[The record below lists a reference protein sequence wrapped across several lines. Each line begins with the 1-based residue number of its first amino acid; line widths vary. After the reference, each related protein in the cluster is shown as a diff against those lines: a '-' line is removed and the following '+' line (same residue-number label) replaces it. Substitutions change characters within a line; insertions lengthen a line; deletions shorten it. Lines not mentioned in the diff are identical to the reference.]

1 MSSSSQGPDSETFSI
16 LAAEN
21 HDNNTKEPLQERRA
35 INKLNWHLTTLCGG
49 IILLSYMDRGNVGYA
64 ASEMCRDLDLSHSEY
79 GIGTSIFYSGYIL
92 SQLGSNV
99 MLKRFGASIW
109 LPFILFSW
117 GCAAAL
123 MSLVQRPAHFF
134 MLRVLLGV
142 TEGGTFPGV
151 WYYLTLFYPDRHLGE
166 PYAITVAA
174 LAFAMP
180 VSAPIAAGLLSLD
193 GLFGFAGWRILFFVE
208 GLIPICYSIFL
219 FLYLPPSPEDAPFLD
234 AEEKRWIRSELDKRK
249 PESVQRNLRKEI
261 VETLTNRNFWLLT
274 VGFGAF
280 TGCMIMLMY
289 WMTLIVQ
296 DMLNGSDDD
305 EDDEDTCASS
315 GSSTVAVILTA
326 IPDSLAGMLC
336 LIIARHQT
344 SVRNRTFVSGAV
356 YLLSAFFLLSWIL
369 TKEISFVCG
378 FLSLTASV
386 MLTKIPLGFIV
397 NVTATLFDQSMRSTV
412 VALFNSIANT
422 GSFVLPFLVGVVV
435 DASGYSVA
443 MCLAGAAMIL
453 SACCVFAVK
462 DPQLAPKQEETNGDS
477 SESQRALL

>member
-180 VSAPIAAGLLSLD
+180 LSAPLGAGLLSLD
-193 GLFGFAGWRILFFVE
+193 GLFGMPGWRILFFVE
-208 GLIPICYSIFL
+208 GMLPILYAIFL
-219 FLYLPPSPEDAPFLD
+219 FKNLPDSIEHAKFLTP
-234 AEEKRWIRSELDKRK
+234 AEKRLLQSELD
-249 PESVQRNLRKEI
+249 QRELPSGDRNVLDE
-261 VETLTNRNFWLLT
+261 VLETIRNAKFWLMT
-274 VGFGAF
+274 VGSGLFNGSL
-280 TGCMIMLMY
+280 MILMY

-296 DMLNGSDDD
+296 DMLNGSDDTKKD
-305 EDDEDTCASS
+305 RGTCASS
-315 GSSTVAVILTA
+315 GGSALPIILTA
-326 IPDSLAGMLC
+326 IPDGIAGVIC
-336 LIIARHQT
+336 LLFGRHQAKI
-344 SVRNRTFVSGAV
+344 RNKP
-356 YLLSAFFLLSWIL
+356 LLTGGIYMFSALCLLSWVF
-369 TKEISFVCG
+369 TRHVSFVCG
-378 FLSLTASV
+378 FLSLTAAV
-386 MLTKIPLGFIV
+386 MFTKVSGSFIV
-397 NVTATLFDQSMRSTV
+397 SSTATLFDQSMRSTV
-412 VALFNSIANT
+412 VAVFNSISSL
-422 GSFVLPFLVGVVV
+422 GSFFLPMLMGHIL
-435 DASGYSVA
+435 DAHGYSAAICMTAVA
-443 MCLAGAAMIL
+443 MGLASCCL
-453 SACCVFAVK
+453 FAVR
-462 DPQLAPKQEETNGDS
+462 DS
-477 SESQRALL
+477 RSSPT